1 MNRDFKGIWIPRE
14 IWLDKRIG
22 LLEKSLWAEIHSLYD
37 REKGGCYASN
47 EYLAEFC
54 GVQERHLQRMIANLK
69 ERGWLV
75 QVSFDGRQRVLKAII
90 PIQDFSIEIKES
102 TTEIS
107 ESPQRCQ
114 KRHPRG
120 DIYDTSGVSK
130 KTPPSLLL
138 DISRDIREEKTLFNL
153 SSPEGSTDVAPVRA
167 RASSTRSFSKE
178 VLEMADKMLKILM
191 KHSPVYRP
199 PQNMNAFYKAVQ
211 DLIEKDKQDPELM
224 LRIFEWAVADNV
236 LRGEFRGWQSVVV
249 TNKRGKKNTNPIE
262 IFTIFVTKIKAD
274 MDSRRERKF
283 DPCSDEARMQAAMD
297 YMNKGAL

>member
-14 IWLDKRIG
+14 IWLNENLSIHAKI
-22 LLEKSLWAEIHSLYD
+22 LWAEIWSLHD
-37 REKGGCYASN
+37 RESGGCYASN
-47 EYLAEFC
+47 EYLCNFL
-54 GVQERHLQRMIANLK
+54 GVKITRLK
-69 ERGWLV
+69 EVMKELRDFNFLV
-75 QVSFDGRQRVLKAII
+75 DVFFNGRQRII
-90 PIQDFSIEIKES
+90 RAQMPETQYGGQQTAGLAASSMPENRPADS
-102 TTEIS
+102 
-107 ESPQRCQ
+107 RN
-114 KRHPRG
+114 
-120 DIYDTSGVSK
+120 SGH
-130 KTPPSLLL
+130 PSLLL
-138 DISRDIREEKTLFNL
+138 DISRDIREEKTLCSL
-153 SSPEGSTDVAPVRA
+153 SSPEVATSVAPA
-167 RASSTRSFSKE
+167 IEKIFPQRSFSKE
-178 VLEMADKMLKILM
+178 VKEMADKMLKILM